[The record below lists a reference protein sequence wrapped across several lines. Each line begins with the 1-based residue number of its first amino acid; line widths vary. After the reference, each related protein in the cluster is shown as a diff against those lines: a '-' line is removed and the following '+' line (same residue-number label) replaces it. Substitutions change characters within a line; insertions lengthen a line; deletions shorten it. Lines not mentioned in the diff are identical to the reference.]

1 MRPKYLTGEGEDSGG
16 RWLYL
21 KYIKAFDDRPITV
34 ETVKKGI
41 LSHVPQL
48 ADLLKFEW
56 ANVTDHDIWEIIIGV
71 HSAHSDEARRS
82 LLKLYTYET
91 PFYSVLNKAL

>member
-1 MRPKYLTGEGEDSGG
+1 MRPKYLTGEWEDSGC
-16 RWLYL
+16 RFLAFSYL
-21 KYIKAFDDRPITV
+21 LFAEGPITV